1 MDLDDLLGINPDD
14 PVQML
19 AERLVQADERLLD
32 DLIQRR
38 RDAGLTIPEVA
49 ARIGVTETTV
59 AKLENGERDP
69 RLSLLRLYA
78 LAVRAE
84 VRHSVTPSRH
94 AELTRLRVNE
104 VLERQRQESV
114 WTRLSHSEHRGVESP
129 AGLTGLLA
137 LIGSGKRQ

>member
-1 MDLDDLLGINPDD
+1 MDLDQLLGIDPDD
-14 PVQML
+14 PEQML

-32 DLIQRR
+32 DLIKRR
-38 RDAGLTIPEVA
+38 LDSGLTVPQVA
-49 ARIGVTETTV
+49 ERIGVSETTV

-94 AELTRLRVNE
+94 AELARLRVNE
-104 VLERQRQESV
+104 VLERQEGV
-114 WTRLSHSEHRGVESP
+114 WSGLAHREHRGVESP
-129 AGLTGLLA
+129 EGLLELLA
-137 LIGSGKRQ
+137 TGKRQ